1 MKDQVKEMFEQIRM
15 PEGAAAK
22 IQKAMAQQTAGKSG
36 SGNCRWFRPGTVAAA
51 LAAVVLFFGIA
62 TNNVVRA
69 AVNDL
74 VRYVFESAHFRK
86 DTQTGDLL
94 EITGAKDGNPIFVE
108 AGDGKMYFSIHGEY
122 IDITDKTSMETP
134 YIYTYVDDSNVEHIL
149 IIGGEPDNFG
159 VSEFYREVVE
169 GQQDWQGWIGG
180 YSTNYCDNATGKA
193 YPWLAA
199 AWEELNLLW
208 PMPGA

>member
-1 MKDQVKEMFEQIRM
+1 
-15 PEGAAAK
+15 
-22 IQKAMAQQTAGKSG
+22 
-36 SGNCRWFRPGTVAAA
+36 
-51 LAAVVLFFGIA
+51 
-62 TNNVVRA
+62 
-69 AVNDL
+69 
-74 VRYVFESAHFRK
+74 
-86 DTQTGDLL
+86 
-94 EITGAKDGNPIFVE
+94 
-108 AGDGKMYFSIHGEY
+108 MYFSIHGEY